1 MVSPPPSPPPL
12 PPPPPPPPPKKAGGG
27 KPSKT
32 DTHDSSSPTAS
43 TTISTKKW
51 ARPNKFPTK
60 LLEMLNTGEKEG
72 GRVVAWTKEGD
83 GIHIRDVP
91 TFVSDVLPTYFRH
104 SNINSFQRQL
114 LLYGFVRD
122 TEISSG
128 QAYRYAD
135 DLFRRDDPDGCLKIT
150 RPSGASASI
159 ATTSSITGKPKEA
172 GTSKAKS
179 EPKST
184 SATAPQAD
192 RNDIGTSMPPT
203 ALKAADASKFALP
216 PGKSD
221 GAYHAAVQQP
231 TALTLT
237 MAPMDVEPNRRNKK
251 AKTRSFPGAKALVTA
266 GDDDNASGKDASISL
281 ANGANGNI
289 GNGYGYGG
297 QMLGG
302 SSISSQYPPM
312 YGSPYAYQP
321 PMPLPLRLCRNEDL
335 HHLSERQCYG
345 RRHLIEYFLATK
357 EDVKRRNRLGGN
369 HGIEE
374 KQIGLR
380 CSFCC
385 DVDPQRQPKAS
396 VCFPRSIK
404 ALNSAMTEMLRQHSE
419 KCQYVPE
426 AVKEMLSGL
435 KSNRP
440 KSKSGNATNE
450 SPQDYWVR
458 TCSEAGFVDTDGH
471 NGFGG
476 IQLKN
481 GMADASNLHAYMDPD
496 LNDDSSEE
504 KEEEES
510 IDVVGDSY
518 PRAYSMS
525 FTTESVATSASSID
539 GNSTDGLSPATDGID
554 PAAYWSHRYTEFKN
568 YNLNLN
574 GGGRAGKKTKRKITT
589 NIKAKGKL
597 GGDSS
602 NEKNQNERRI
612 SPEAVNILKEWLF
625 ANAHHPYTTD
635 QQRDELCRKT
645 GLNKLQVKNWLT
657 NSRRRLLRPMLL
669 HVAKKS
675 AGEL

>member
-1 MVSPPPSPPPL
+1 MVLP

-27 KPSKT
+27 KQSET
-32 DTHDSSSPTAS
+32 DTYMYDSSSPTAS
-43 TTISTKKW
+43 TTTSTKKW

-60 LLEMLNTGEKEG
+60 LLEMLSTGEKEG

-91 TFVSDVLPTYFRH
+91 AFVSDVLPKYFRH

-114 LLYGFVRD
+114 LLYGFARD
-122 TEISSG
+122 TDISSG

-135 DLFRRDDPDGCLKIT
+135 DLFRRENPAGCLKIN
-150 RPSGASASI
+150 RPSGATSASI
-159 ATTSSITGKPKEA
+159 ATASSVTGKPKEA
-172 GTSKAKS
+172 GTSMAELKPTSK
-179 EPKST
+179 

-192 RNDIGTSMPPT
+192 SNNIDTGMPPT
-203 ALKAADASKFALP
+203 ALKALP
-216 PGKSD
+216 QGGD
-221 GAYHAAVQQP
+221 EAYHAAVQQP
-231 TALTLT
+231 TPTAFTLN
-237 MAPMDVEPNRRNKK
+237 MRNKE
-251 AKTRSFPGAKALVTA
+251 AKERSFPGAKALVTA
-266 GDDDNASGKDASISL
+266 GDDDNASGMDASLSL
-281 ANGANGNI
+281 ASGSS
-289 GNGYGYGG
+289 GNGHGHGG
-297 QMLGG
+297 QMHGR
-302 SSISSQYPPM
+302 SSFSSHYPPM
-312 YGSPYAYQP
+312 YGNPYAYQH
-321 PMPLPLRLCRNEDL
+321 PMPLPLRLCRNDDL

-345 RRHLIEYFLATK
+345 RRHLIEYFLASK

-369 HGIEE
+369 HGIVEN
-374 KQIGLR
+374 QIGLR

-404 ALNSAMTEMLRQHSE
+404 ALNSAMTEMLRQHTE

-426 AVKEMLSGL
+426 AVKDMLSGL

-458 TCSEAGFVDTDGH
+458 TCTEAGLVDTDGH

-481 GMADASNLHAYMDPD
+481 GMVDASNLYAY
-496 LNDDSSEE
+496 LNNDGSEEKE

-510 IDVVGDSY
+510 IDPVGDSY
-518 PRAYSMS
+518 PRAHSMS
-525 FTTESVATSASSID
+525 STTESVATSASSID
-539 GNSTDGLSPATDGID
+539 GNSTDWLSPAPDGID

-574 GGGRAGKKTKRKITT
+574 GGGGKKGKGKITA
-589 NIKAKGKL
+589 NVKAKGKL

-602 NEKNQNERRI
+602 NEKKQNERRI
-612 SPEAVNILKEWLF
+612 SPEAVKILKEWLF

-635 QQRDELCRKT
+635 QQRDELCRRT

-657 NSRRRLLRPMLL
+657 NARRRMLRPMLL

>member
-1 MVSPPPSPPPL
+1 MVL

-27 KPSKT
+27 KRSET
-32 DTHDSSSPTAS
+32 DTYDSSSPTAS
-43 TTISTKKW
+43 TTTSTKKW

-60 LLEMLNTGEKEG
+60 LLEMLNTGEEEG

-114 LLYGFVRD
+114 LLYGFARD
-122 TEISSG
+122 TDISSG

-135 DLFRRDDPDGCLKIT
+135 DLFRRESPAGCLKIT
-150 RPSGASASI
+150 RPSGATSASI
-159 ATTSSITGKPKEA
+159 ATASSVTGKPKEA
-172 GTSKAKS
+172 GTSMAES
-179 EPKST
+179 NPKSK
-184 SATAPQAD
+184 SATAPQTD
-192 RNDIGTSMPPT
+192 SNDIDMSMPPT
-203 ALKAADASKFALP
+203 ALKAAKFALP
-216 PGKSD
+216 RGGD
-221 GAYHAAVQQP
+221 EAYHAAVQQP
-231 TALTLT
+231 TPTAFTLN

-266 GDDDNASGKDASISL
+266 GDDDN
-281 ANGANGNI
+281 
-289 GNGYGYGG
+289 GG
-297 QMLGG
+297 QMHGR

-312 YGSPYAYQP
+312 YGNSYAFQP

-369 HGIEE
+369 HGIIEN
-374 KQIGLR
+374 QIGLR

-404 ALNSAMTEMLRQHSE
+404 ALNSTMTEMLRQHTE

-426 AVKEMLSGL
+426 AVKDMLSGL

-458 TCSEAGFVDTDGH
+458 TCTEAGLVDTDGH

-481 GMADASNLHAYMDPD
+481 GMVDSSNLYAY
-496 LNDDSSEE
+496 LNNDGSEE
-504 KEEEES
+504 KEEEEEES

-518 PRAYSMS
+518 PRAHSMS
-525 FTTESVATSASSID
+525 PTTESVATSASSID
-539 GNSTDGLSPATDGID
+539 GNSTDWLSPTPDGID

-574 GGGRAGKKTKRKITT
+574 GGGGKKGKGKITA
-589 NIKAKGKL
+589 NVNAKGKL

-602 NEKNQNERRI
+602 NVKKQNERRI
-612 SPEAVNILKEWLF
+612 SPEAVKILKEWLF

-635 QQRDELCRKT
+635 QQRDELCRRT

-657 NSRRRLLRPMLL
+657 NSRRRMLRPMLL

>member
-1 MVSPPPSPPPL
+1 MV
-12 PPPPPPPPPKKAGGG
+12 PPPPPPPTPSVSPPPKKA
-27 KPSKT
+27 
-32 DTHDSSSPTAS
+32 DTYDSSSPTAS
-43 TTISTKKW
+43 TATSTKKW

-91 TFVSDVLPTYFRH
+91 MFVSDVLPTYFRH

-122 TEISSG
+122 TEILSG

-135 DLFRRDDPDGCLKIT
+135 DLFRRDDPAGCLKIT
-150 RPSGASASI
+150 RPSGATSATSSMASI
-159 ATTSSITGKPKEA
+159 ATTSSVTGMPKEA

-179 EPKST
+179 KPKST

-192 RNDIGTSMPPT
+192 SNDIGMSMSPT

-216 PGKSD
+216 PGGD
-221 GAYHAAVQQP
+221 GAYHAAVP
-231 TALTLT
+231 TAFTLN
-237 MAPMDVEPNRRNKK
+237 MGPMDVESKRRKRK
-251 AKTRSFPGAKALVTA
+251 AKTRTFPGAKALVTA
-266 GDDDNASGKDASISL
+266 GDDDNASASGKDACTSL
-281 ANGANGNI
+281 ASGTI

-297 QMLGG
+297 QMHGG
-302 SSISSQYPPM
+302 SSIPNQYPPM
-312 YGSPYAYQP
+312 YGSSIPNQYPPMYGSSYAYQS

-374 KQIGLR
+374 NQIGLR

-385 DVDPQRQPKAS
+385 DVDPRRQPKAS

-404 ALNSAMTEMLRQHSE
+404 ALNSAVTEMLRQHTE
-419 KCQYVPE
+419 RCKYVPD

-440 KSKSGNATNE
+440 KGKPGNTTNE

-458 TCSEAGFVDTDGH
+458 TCTEAGLVDTDGH

-481 GMADASNLHAYMDPD
+481 GMADASNLHAYMNPN
-496 LNDDSSEE
+496 LNNE
-504 KEEEES
+504 KDEEEL

-539 GNSTDGLSPATDGID
+539 GNSTDGLSPAPDGID
-554 PAAYWSHRYTEFKN
+554 PASYWSHRYTEFKN

-574 GGGRAGKKTKRKITT
+574 GGDRGGKKTKQKITT

-597 GGDSS
+597 GSDCCS
-602 NEKNQNERRI
+602 NEKKQNERRI
-612 SPEAVNILKEWLF
+612 PPEAVKILKEWLF

-635 QQRDELCRKT
+635 EERDELCRRT

-675 AGEL
+675 AGEV